1 MTEFTDSSTFI
12 NTPASNIRKPLLWND
27 AVKRALDIIA
37 SALGLL
43 LLAPVLALLALV
55 IKRDSPGPVFYRGAR
70 MGRGDKPFFI
80 LEFRTMRLRCVGFP
94 ALRMMYN
101 LFTLT
106 LSPT

>member
-1 MTEFTDSSTFI
+1 MADLI
-12 NTPASNIRKPLLWND
+12 NSNTMLTTPIPNIRSRLFWND

-43 LLAPVLALLALV
+43 LLAPVFALLALV
-55 IKRDSPGPVFYRGAR
+55 IKRDSPGPVFYRWAR

-80 LEFRTMRLRCVGFP
+80 LEFCTMRLRCVGFP